1 MSDTL
6 TDPFSAAAA
15 GIGQPQLPSQQPGML
30 GISPSTWEN
39 IAQLGAG
46 AIQGA
51 NQRTADGHLANGT
64 GIAGGVMGAAQGY
77 FGDIQK
83 QAQLR
88 SLLASQGAST
98 QGKQIENETNALNL
112 PLARARNQFQIRA
125 LQDPNLLGSIGYGG
139 DTGPLQGSP
148 ASGQVAPAGGDG
160 ASYVNNTL
168 EGGAG
173 KNPRSSASGYGQ
185 LIDANKNAFATA
197 NPQYFQGASTP
208 EAKNARFNDPAV
220 GTAATNWMAQQNAP
234 ILSQAGVPITG
245 PNLAMAHR
253 LGAQAVPAVA
263 RAADTE
269 HLLTTLASSIGPQ
282 KALAYAIANPEM
294 ARQTVGQ
301 FRAQFTNVPAYGPAA
316 NGGGGPGDSLL
327 QQADALTARANRI
340 AGAQAQAKLVGLP
353 PGPGMAVDPSA
364 LHTQAQQL
372 RETGLKLNSAGPE
385 AGATARAQADVKL
398 ATAGPISMAE
408 KGYAMAPGGTTAQAV
423 AGGPADPEVVG
434 GLERAK
440 AQNQATTIRGPGSGS
455 IIPNGPGQAPTI
467 VQSPLEK
474 KILGPDNRE
483 WSITQN
489 AIEDGKPYVR
499 PEGVPSWAPPG
510 TLTAVPQGLSP
521 TEEASQKEA
530 SEDAFGERA
539 NRAYQGAVTTIGNME
554 MVRQNLAQLNS
565 DPNFLS
571 TGPGGQFKQHMAA
584 TLNANLENMGLP
596 TMFDPSKVAAG
607 ESLEHQAR
615 IGGMQAV
622 SALMGASHEAASV
635 VQSTQAAFP
644 NADNTPLGA
653 KVLTAGIDNAAKYVA
668 DRHVFI
674 SNWVQQN
681 PGKSLIGADTAF
693 QAQRPA
699 QKYTMRAISM
709 GKPYEV
715 SPEVGLNGL
724 SKRFL
729 PGTRVMLKGGDGK
742 VRIVP
747 GDESLAPVGTDSGQ
761 Q

>member
-6 TDPFSAAAA
+6 TDPFSAAAV

-98 QGKQIENETNALNL
+98 QGKQIENQVNALNL

-139 DTGPLQGSP
+139 DAGPLQGSP
-148 ASGQVAPAGGDG
+148 VSGQAAPASGDG

-282 KALAYAIANPEM
+282 KALDYAIANPEM

-301 FRAQFTNVPAYGPAA
+301 FRAQFANVPAYGPAA

-327 QQADALTARANRI
+327 QQADALTARAVRVAQEQASAKSASAI
-340 AGAQAQAKLVGLP
+340 AGIPVAPAKAAM
-353 PGPGMAVDPSA
+353 MAIDTTA

-372 RETGLKLNSAGPE
+372 RESGLKLNSAGP
-385 AGATARAQADVKL
+385 
-398 ATAGPISMAE
+398 ISAAE
-408 KGYAMAPGGTTAQAV
+408 KGYSQTPGGSMTPVQ
-423 AGGPADPEVVG
+423 GGPADPQTIARNNYA
-434 GLERAK
+434 LERTK
-440 AQNQATTIRGPGSGS
+440 TQTGRGPGSFSVRAADPDEPGS
-455 IIPNGPGQAPTI
+455 QPT
-467 VQSPLEK
+467 VTQSPEVRE
-474 KILGPDNRE
+474 ILGPDNRMYQM
-483 WSITQN
+483 TQN
-489 AIEDGKPYVR
+489 TVEDPSKPYVR
-499 PEGVPSWAPPG
+499 PAGVPDWAPQG
-510 TLTAVPQGLSP
+510 ALTVVPAKLSP
-521 TEEASQKEA
+521 TEESSQKES

-565 DPNFLS
+565 DPGFLS
-571 TGPGGQFKQHMAA
+571 TGPGGQFKQHLAA

-596 TMFDPSKVAAG
+596 TMFDPAQVAAG